1 VTEHALNL
9 PVVPRIVNALVK
21 LVVGEIRVSQM
32 RDNFFL
38 HRDQAGKE
46 IFLIRKNFLAIKI
59 TVAMLRVAFGESI
72 GK

>member
-1 VTEHALNL
+1 
-9 PVVPRIVNALVK
+9 
-21 LVVGEIRVSQM
+21 M